1 MDTIG
6 NDAIAAAASSSTL
19 SVKYRE
25 TIDRESAYE
34 RMNARVV
41 DAPAPVENF
50 DIPPLPA
57 DLPDL
62 PPNEPDGPSAAER
75 IMGNPAVKSFLR
87 SAASAAGREISR
99 SIFGTGRRR
108 RR

>member
-1 MDTIG
+1 
-6 NDAIAAAASSSTL
+6 
-19 SVKYRE
+19 VKYRE